1 MNQGA
6 VIVART
12 IGPKV
17 AQWLRNKLTVS
28 NIKAAAGV
36 AAVGTTTTVILVG
49 GRRVLLEFKYYITAE
64 PDGSLEKDGSGT
76 RIAAVFDGD
85 DNNEYLTR
93 DGENF
98 ERA

>member
-1 MNQGA
+1 MNQGT
-6 VIVART
+6 VIIARA
-12 IGPKV
+12 IGPRI
-17 AQWLRNKLTVS
+17 AQWLRSKLTVS
-28 NIKAAAGV
+28 NIKAAAGI

-64 PDGSLEKDGSGT
+64 PDGSLEKNGSGKK
-76 RIAAVFDGD
+76 IAAVFDGD
-85 DNNEYLTR
+85 DDNEYLTR